1 MSGASY
7 YGHISPMSFPLSLR
21 VLAVIASGLI
31 FSASV
36 RAAELQPGP
45 DAGVGVINDAGTRVR
60 EPEVAPASNEGQQ
73 ALERMKLAPGLRASL
88 WAAEPMLAN
97 PGAFNID
104 ERGRVFVA
112 ETYRYRTSVLD
123 IRDYLWML
131 EDDLASR
138 TVEDRSALIRRAFGE
153 AGEKELSI
161 ESEIL
166 RLVEDRNGDG
176 KADFSTIYA
185 DGFNSPLDGIASGV
199 MIRRGEVWF
208 TNIPSVWKFTG
219 AEKAETRS
227 EVTRG
232 YGVRFNY
239 PGHDLHGLTF
249 GPDGKIYFSV
259 GDRGA
264 HVTTKE
270 GRTIDSADTGAVFR
284 MNPDG
289 TELELFATGMRN
301 PQSLLF
307 TENGDLFT
315 GDNDSDQGDEER
327 LVHIVEGGDSGWRIG
342 WQFAPLGDAGPW
354 NSEKMWHPRNPEQ
367 PSYMLAPI
375 SNIEDGP
382 SGVAYYPGTGL
393 NPSFAGSI
401 LITHFKGSISSSGI
415 YDYRLKQ
422 KGASYEIAD
431 AKPFLTSALP
441 TDVRFGPDGRVYY
454 SDWAEGWPKSKRG
467 RIYTIFDPER
477 VNDPVVRE
485 TKQIIASDFTR
496 KSADELVRLLGHADW
511 RVRLEAQFTLAERGA
526 ESVAR
531 FAQVLK
537 HDDGARYA
545 RWHAT
550 WGLGQLAAKH
560 RQAIDVLKPLLADRD
575 SEVRAQAAKLLGDH
589 RVAEAFDDLVARLRD
604 ENARVRFFAAQSLGK
619 LKRPEAA
626 EPLLALLE
634 ENNDE
639 DEYLRHAAVMGL
651 VGSNNL
657 SALAASARSESRAGR
672 MGVLL
677 TLRRLGRPEVALFLR
692 DADKGIVREAAI
704 AINDAPIDGAMADLA
719 ALLANPVP
727 DEPTMLRAINA
738 NFRLGQPEHAK
749 ALAEYAAR
757 NGGSPKLR
765 AEALAQLA
773 FWPKPPA
780 RDRVVGV
787 FRPVASATRDVAAA
801 RQAIEQAMPALF
813 AAGSPE
819 EGQLA
824 ALATVEALQGRGA
837 ADTLVAVVRDSAQT
851 GAARAAAFKALD
863 QLKDSRIP
871 ELLTLAGQSDAPAL
885 RLAALPVAAR
895 ISPDTAAPL
904 LERLVKEG
912 NGQEQKAAYQALA
925 TSTHPSTDR
934 LLKEQLVKLEQGE
947 IPGAAQLEL
956 LEAAA
961 KRENAEIKRLI
972 EQREAALASSTDP
985 LAPYRVALEGGNAR
999 AGARIFWGQPVMA
1012 CIRCHTAGGGG
1023 GDAGPSLATIGKRMT
1038 REQLLEAVVKPNAT
1052 IAPGF
1057 DSVVVTLKKGG
1068 VVGGTVAEE
1077 TATSL
1082 RLRDADGKITEGK
1095 KADIAA
1101 REGAPSSMPEIYGA
1115 ILTKTELRDLIEF
1128 LSRLDREE
1136 GGAGEAQMPRALRKR
1151 P

>member
-1 MSGASY
+1 
-7 YGHISPMSFPLSLR
+7 MSFPLPLR
-21 VLAVIASGLI
+21 VLALVASCLV

-36 RAAELQPGP
+36 RAAELQPTA
-45 DAGVGVINDAGTRVR
+45 DEGVGMIKDMGTRVA
-60 EPEVAPASNEGQQ
+60 EPEVSPASNEGQQ
-73 ALERMKLAPGLRASL
+73 AIERMKLAPGLRASL

-97 PGAFNID
+97 PVAFNID

-138 TVEDRSALIRRAFGE
+138 TIEDRSELIRKAFGE

-161 ESEIL
+161 ETELL

-185 DGFNSPLDGIASGV
+185 SGFSSPLDGIASGV

-219 AEKAETRS
+219 AEKAETRT
-227 EVTRG
+227 EVSRG

-239 PGHDLHGLTF
+239 TGHDLHGLTF

-264 HVTTKE
+264 HVPTKE
-270 GRTIDSADTGAVFR
+270 GGTIEAPDTGSVFR

-289 TELELFATGMRN
+289 TQLELFATGMRN

-375 SNIEDGP
+375 ANIEDGP

-393 NPSFAGSI
+393 NSSFKGSI
-401 LITHFKGSISSSGI
+401 LITHFKGSISRSGI
-415 YDYRLKQ
+415 YDYRLKE

-431 AKPFLTSALP
+431 AKPFLMSALP

-477 VNDPVVRE
+477 VNDPLVRE
-485 TKQIIASDFTR
+485 TKQIIASDFPR

-526 ESVAR
+526 ESIAP
-531 FAQVLK
+531 FTQVLK
-537 HDDGARYA
+537 QADATAYA

-550 WGLGQLAAKH
+550 WGLGQLAVKH
-560 RQAIDVLKPLLADRD
+560 RQAIEALKPLLADRD
-575 SEVRAQAAKLLGDH
+575 AEVRAQAAKLLGDH

-604 ENARVRFFAAQSLGK
+604 ESARVRFFAAQSLGK
-619 LKRPEAA
+619 LKRAEAA
-626 EPLLALLE
+626 EPLLALLK

-651 VGSNNL
+651 AGSNNL
-657 SALAASARSESRAGR
+657 PALAAAARSESRAVR

-677 TLRRLGRPEVALFLR
+677 TLRRLGRPEIALFLR
-692 DADKGIVREAAI
+692 DADKAIAREAAI
-704 AINDAPIDGAMADLA
+704 AINDAPIDGAMGDLA
-719 ALLANPVP
+719 AVLADPVA

-749 ALAEYAAR
+749 ALAGYAAR

-765 AEALAQLA
+765 SEALAQLA
-773 FWPKPPA
+773 LWAKPPA

-787 FRPVASATRDVAAA
+787 FRPVTTTSRDVATA
-801 RQAIEQAMPALF
+801 RQAVEQAMPALF
-813 AAGSPE
+813 AAAAPE
-819 EGQLA
+819 EVQLA
-824 ALATVEALQGRGA
+824 ALATLQALEGRGA
-837 ADTLVAVVRDSAQT
+837 ADTLVAVVRDPAQT

-863 QLKDSRIP
+863 ELKDPRIT
-871 ELLTLAGQSDAPAL
+871 ELVTLAGESDAPAL
-885 RLAALPVAAR
+885 RLAALSVAAR
-895 ISPDTAAPL
+895 ISPETAAPL

-912 NGQEQKAAYQALA
+912 NAEEQKTAYKALA

-934 LLKEQLVKLEQGE
+934 LLKEQLAKLEQGKV
-947 IPGAAQLEL
+947 PGAAQLEL

-961 KRENAEIKRLI
+961 QRENAEIKRLL
-972 EQREAALASSTDP
+972 EQRETALGSSTDP

-1012 CIRCHTAGGGG
+1012 CVRCHTAGGGG
-1023 GDAGPSLATIGKRMT
+1023 GDAGPALGTIGERMS

-1082 RLRDADGKITEGK
+1082 RLRDADGKVTEVK
-1095 KADIAA
+1095 KTEIAT

-1128 LSRLDREE
+1128 LARLDQDDAAVSEV
-1136 GGAGEAQMPRALRKR
+1136 PRALRKSL
-1151 P
+1151 

>member
-1 MSGASY
+1 
-7 YGHISPMSFPLSLR
+7 MSFPLSLR

-36 RAAELQPGP
+36 RAAELQPGAA
-45 DAGVGVINDAGTRVR
+45 AGVGVILDAGTRVR

-97 PGAFNID
+97 PVAFNID

-123 IRDYLWML
+123 IRDYMWML
-131 EDDLASR
+131 EDELASR
-138 TVEDRSALIRRAFGE
+138 SVEDRDALIRRAFGE
-153 AGEKELSI
+153 AGVKELSI
-161 ESEIL
+161 ESEL
-166 RLVEDRNGDG
+166 VRLLEDRDGDG

-185 DGFNSPLDGIASGV
+185 GGFNSPLDGIASGV
-199 MIRRGEVWF
+199 MARRGEVWF

-219 AEKAETRS
+219 KDKAETRT
-227 EVTRG
+227 EVTTG

-239 PGHDLHGLTF
+239 TGHDLHGLTF

-264 HVTTKE
+264 RVKTKE
-270 GRTIDSADTGAVFR
+270 GGVIDSADSGAVFR

-289 TELELFATGMRN
+289 TELELFATGLRN

-327 LVHIVEGGDSGWRIG
+327 LVHVVEGGDSGWRIG
-342 WQFAPLGDAGPW
+342 WQFAPLGNAGPW
-354 NSEKMWHPRNPEQ
+354 NTEKMWLPRNPEQ
-367 PSYMLAPI
+367 PSYILAPL

-393 NPSFAGSI
+393 NPSFKGAI
-401 LITHFKGSISSSGI
+401 LITHFKGAISSSGI
-415 YDYRLKQ
+415 YDYRIKP
-422 KGASYEIAD
+422 KGASYEVTE

-477 VNDPVVRE
+477 VNDPLVRE
-485 TKQIIASDFTR
+485 TKQILASDFTR

-511 RVRLEAQFTLAERGA
+511 RVRLEAQFALAERGA

-537 HDDGARYA
+537 QGDSAQYA

-550 WGLGQLAAKH
+550 WGLGQIAAKH
-560 RQAIDVLKPLLADRD
+560 RAAVEEIKPLLADRD
-575 SEVRAQAAKLLGDH
+575 AEVRAQAAKLLGDH
-589 RVAEAFDDLVARLRD
+589 RVAEAFDGLIARLKD
-604 ENARVRFFAAQSLGK
+604 ESARVRFFAAQSLGK
-619 LKRPEAA
+619 LERADAA
-626 EPLLALLE
+626 DPLLALLK
-634 ENNDE
+634 ENADQ

-651 VGSNNL
+651 AGSKNVPV
-657 SALAASARSESRAGR
+657 LAGSSRSESRAVR
-672 MGVLL
+672 MGALL
-677 TLRRLGRPEVALFLR
+677 ALRRLGRPEVTLFLR
-692 DADKGIVREAAI
+692 DTDRMIVREAAI
-704 AINDAPIDGAMADLA
+704 AINDTPIESALGDLA
-719 ALLANPVP
+719 SLLANPVA

-738 NFRLGQPEHAK
+738 AFRLGQPQHAK
-749 ALAEYAAR
+749 ALADYAAR

-765 AEALAQLA
+765 SEALAQLA
-773 FWPKPPA
+773 LWPEPPA

-787 FRPVASATRDVAAA
+787 FRPLATAERDVAVARAA
-801 RQAIEQAMPALF
+801 VEQAMPALF

-819 EGQLA
+819 EVQLA

-837 ADTLVAVVRDSAQT
+837 ADTLVAVVRDPAQT
-851 GAARAAAFKALD
+851 SAARAAAFKALD

-885 RLAALPVAAR
+885 RMAALAVAAR

-912 NGQEQKAAYQALA
+912 TGEEQKAAYRALA
-925 TSTHPSTDR
+925 TSTHASTDR
-934 LLKEQLVKLEQGE
+934 LLKEQLAKLDQGK
-947 IPGAAQLEL
+947 IPAAAQLEL

-961 KRENAEIKRLI
+961 KRESAEIKRLL
-972 EQREAALASSTDP
+972 EQREAALASSADP
-985 LAPYRVALEGGNAR
+985 LAPYRVALEGGDAR

-1023 GDAGPSLATIGKRMT
+1023 GDAGPSLAGIGKRMT

-1082 RLRDADGKITEGK
+1082 RLRDADGKITEVK

-1136 GGAGEAQMPRALRKR
+1136 SQAGAETPRALRKA

>member
-1 MSGASY
+1 
-7 YGHISPMSFPLSLR
+7 MSFPLPLR
-21 VLAVIASGLI
+21 VLALVASCSV

-36 RAAELQPGP
+36 RAAELQPGA
-45 DAGVGVINDAGTRVR
+45 DEGVGVIKEMGTRVA

-97 PGAFNID
+97 PVAFNID

-131 EDDLASR
+131 EDDLAAR
-138 TVEDRSALIRRAFGE
+138 TIEDRSALIRKAFGE

-161 ESEIL
+161 ESELL
-166 RLVEDRNGDG
+166 RLVEDRDGDG

-185 DGFNSPLDGIASGV
+185 GGFNSPLDGIASGV
-199 MIRRGEVWF
+199 MIRRGDVWF

-219 AEKAETRS
+219 AEKAETRTEIS
-227 EVTRG
+227 RG

-239 PGHDLHGLTF
+239 TGHDLHGLTF

-264 HVTTKE
+264 SVPTKE
-270 GRTIDSADTGAVFR
+270 GGRIEVPDTGSVFR

-289 TELELFATGMRN
+289 TQLELFATGMRN

-327 LVHIVEGGDSGWRIG
+327 LVHIVEGGDSGWTIG

-375 SNIEDGP
+375 CNIEDGP

-393 NPSFAGSI
+393 NPSFKGAI

-415 YDYRLKQ
+415 YDYRLKP

-467 RIYTIFDPER
+467 RIYTIADPER
-477 VNDPVVRE
+477 VSDPLVRE

-496 KSADELVRLLGHADW
+496 KSADELARLLGHADW

-526 ESVAR
+526 ESIAR
-531 FAQVLK
+531 FVQVLK
-537 HDDGARYA
+537 QGGDVEYA

-550 WGLGQLAAKH
+550 WGLGQLATKH
-560 RQAIDVLKPLLADRD
+560 RQAIDEIKPLLADRD
-575 SEVRAQAAKLLGDH
+575 AEVRAQAAKLLGDH
-589 RVAEAFDDLVARLRD
+589 HVAEAFEELVARLQD
-604 ENARVRFFAAQSLGK
+604 ESARVRFFAAQSLGK
-619 LKRPEAA
+619 LKRPEAT
-626 EPLLALLE
+626 EPLLALLK

-651 VGSNNL
+651 AGSNNL
-657 SALAASARSESRAGR
+657 PALVAAARSDSRAVR

-677 TLRRLGRPEVALFLR
+677 TLRRLGRPEIALFLR
-692 DADKGIVREAAI
+692 DADRRIVREAAI
-704 AINDAPIDGAMADLA
+704 AINDAPINGAMAELA
-719 ALLANPVP
+719 AVLANPVA

-738 NFRLGQPEHAK
+738 NFRLGQPEQAK
-749 ALAEYAAR
+749 ALASYAAR

-773 FWPKPPA
+773 LWPEPPA
-780 RDRVVGV
+780 RDRVAGV
-787 FRPVASATRDVAAA
+787 FRPLETNVRDVAAA

-819 EGQLA
+819 EVQLA
-824 ALATVEALQGRGA
+824 ALATVKALEGRGA
-837 ADTLVAVVRDSAQT
+837 ADTLVAVVRDSTQT
-851 GAARAAAFKALD
+851 GEARAAALNALD
-863 QLKDSRIP
+863 ELKDPRVAD
-871 ELLTLAGQSDAPAL
+871 LVKLAGESDAPAL

-895 ISPDTAAPL
+895 ISPETAAPL

-912 NGQEQKAAYQALA
+912 NGEEQKAAYKALA
-925 TSTHPSTDR
+925 SSTHPSTDR
-934 LLKEQLVKLEQGE
+934 LLKEQLAKLEQGK
-947 IPGAAQLEL
+947 IPAAAQLEL
-956 LEAAA
+956 LDVAA
-961 KRENAEIKRLI
+961 KRENAEIKRAL
-972 EQREAALASSTDP
+972 EKREAALESSTDP

-1012 CIRCHTAGGGG
+1012 CVRCHTAGGGG
-1023 GDAGPSLATIGKRMT
+1023 GDAGPPLGSVGKQMT

-1052 IAPGF
+1052 IAPGY
-1057 DSVVVTLKKGG
+1057 DSVVVTLKSGG

-1082 RLRDADGKITEGK
+1082 RLRDADGKVTEVK
-1095 KADIAA
+1095 KAEIAT
-1101 REGAPSSMPEIYGA
+1101 RESAPSSMPEIYGVV
-1115 ILTKTELRDLIEF
+1115 LTKTELRDLIEF
-1128 LSRLDREE
+1128 LAALDRDE
-1136 GGAGEAQMPRALRKR
+1136 GTGAGADVPRALRKSL
-1151 P
+1151 